1 MPPGQAEQALRSGV
15 ESDKAQQQLREPLE
29 TTSNGELI
37 TVAADQPPGLLAQIH
52 EDWHCNGRDWT
63 RPGFRALAVHRFG
76 VWRMKLKPRIVR
88 MPFSF
93 LYNRLYRYVRNHY
106 SIELYYTVTVGRRV
120 VIGHQG
126 AIVFHDRAEIGD
138 ECVIRQGVT
147 LGASSH
153 HRAWEAPTL
162 GSGVQVGAGAM
173 ILGDIDIGDGAA
185 IGANV
190 VVTCDVPPIAR
201 VLSEPVRIVPGR
213 PTPL

>member
-1 MPPGQAEQALRSGV
+1 MPPGQAEQAVRSGV
-15 ESDKAQQQLREPLE
+15 ELDQARRSWEQIE
-29 TTSNGELI
+29 TNDGERS
-37 TVAADQPPGLLAQIH
+37 TVAEDRPLGLLAQVC
-52 EDWHCNGRDWT
+52 EDWRHNGRDWT

-76 VWRMKLKPRIVR
+76 VWRMSLKPRVVR

-93 LYNRLYRYVRNHY
+93 MYNHLYRYVRNHY

-126 AIVFHDRAEIGD
+126 AIVIHDRAEIGD

-153 HRAWEAPTL
+153 HRAWEAPKL
-162 GSGVQVGAGAM
+162 GSGVQIGAGAM
-173 ILGDIDIGDGAA
+173 ILGDINIGDGAA

-190 VVTCDVPPIAR
+190 VVTCDVPPRAK
-201 VLSEPVRIVPGR
+201 VLSEPARIVPGR
-213 PTPL
+213 PARL

>member
-1 MPPGQAEQALRSGV
+1 MRPGQVEQTLRSGV
-15 ESDKAQQQLREPLE
+15 ELDQARRSREPME
-29 TTSNGELI
+29 TRADERI
-37 TVAADQPPGLLAQIH
+37 TAAEEEPLGLVAQVR
-52 EDWHCNGRDWT
+52 EDWRCNGRDWS

-93 LYNRLYRYVRNHY
+93 LYNQLYRYVRNHY
-106 SIELYYTVTVGRRV
+106 SIELYYTVAVGRRV

-126 AIVFHDRAEIGD
+126 AIVIHDSAEIGD

-153 HRAWEAPTL
+153 HRAWEAPKL
-162 GSGVQVGAGAM
+162 GRGVQVGAGAM
-173 ILGDIDIGDGAA
+173 ILGDINIGDGAA

-190 VVTCDVPPIAR
+190 VVTTDVPPMAK
-201 VLSEPVRIVPGR
+201 VLSDPARIVTR
-213 PTPL
+213 

>member
-1 MPPGQAEQALRSGV
+1 MPPGHVEQALRTGV
-15 ESDKAQQQLREPLE
+15 EFDKARQPREPLE
-29 TTSNGELI
+29 TTSHGEPINAGEQKPL
-37 TVAADQPPGLLAQIH
+37 GLFAQIR
-52 EDWHCNGRDWT
+52 EDWRCNGRDWS

-76 VWRMKLKPRIVR
+76 VWRMSLKPRIVR

-126 AIVFHDRAEIGD
+126 AIVFHDRAEVGD

-153 HRAWEAPTL
+153 RRAWEAPKL

-173 ILGDIDIGDGAA
+173 ILGDIEIGDGAA

-190 VVTCDVPPIAR
+190 VVTTDVPPMAK
-201 VLSEPVRIVPGR
+201 VLSEPARIVAR
-213 PTPL
+213 

>member
-1 MPPGQAEQALRSGV
+1 MPPGQVEQALRSGV
-15 ESDKAQQQLREPLE
+15 ESDQARCKPPEPLE
-29 TTSNGELI
+29 TTSNGERI
-37 TVAADQPPGLLAQIH
+37 TAADDQPLGLIAQIR

-63 RPGFRALAVHRFG
+63 RPGFRALAVHRLG
-76 VWRMKLKPRIVR
+76 VWRMNLRPRIAR

-106 SIELYYTVTVGRRV
+106 RIELYYTVEVGRRV

-126 AIVFHDRAEIGD
+126 AIVLHDRAEIGD

-153 HRAWEAPTL
+153 HRAWEAPKL
-162 GSGVQVGAGAM
+162 GKGVQVGAGAM
-173 ILGDIDIGDGAA
+173 ILGDIEIGDGAA

-190 VVTCDVPPIAR
+190 VVISDVPPMAK
-201 VLSEPVRIVPGR
+201 VLSAPARIV
-213 PTPL
+213 TPEP

>member
-1 MPPGQAEQALRSGV
+1 MPPGQVEQELRSGV
-15 ESDKAQQQLREPLE
+15 EFDTARRRPREPLE
-29 TTSNGELI
+29 TTSSGERI
-37 TVAADQPPGLLAQIH
+37 TAAEEKPLGLVAQIR
-52 EDWHCNGRDWT
+52 EDWRCNGRDWT

-76 VWRMKLKPRIVR
+76 VWRMSLTPRIVR

-153 HRAWEAPTL
+153 HRAWEAPKL
-162 GSGVQVGAGAM
+162 GTGVQVGAGAM
-173 ILGDIDIGDGAA
+173 ILGDINIGDGAA

-190 VVTCDVPPIAR
+190 VVTCDVPPRAK
-201 VLSEPVRIVPGR
+201 VPSAPARIVTR
-213 PTPL
+213 

>member
-1 MPPGQAEQALRSGV
+1 MPPGQIEQALHSGV
-15 ESDKAQQQLREPLE
+15 EFDKARQPGEPLE
-29 TTSNGELI
+29 ATSNGERII
-37 TVAADQPPGLLAQIH
+37 TAEETSLGLVAQVR
-52 EDWHCNGRDWT
+52 EDWRCNGRDWT

-76 VWRMKLKPRIVR
+76 VWRMSLKPRIVR

-106 SIELYYTVTVGRRV
+106 SIELYYTVTLGRRV

-153 HRAWEAPTL
+153 HRAWEAPKL
-162 GSGVQVGAGAM
+162 GKGVQVGAGAM
-173 ILGDIDIGDGAA
+173 ILGDIEIGDGAA

-190 VVTCDVPPIAR
+190 VVTSDVPSMAK
-201 VLSEPVRIVPGR
+201 VLSEPARIVTR
-213 PTPL
+213 

>member
-1 MPPGQAEQALRSGV
+1 MRPGQVEQTLRSGV
-15 ESDKAQQQLREPLE
+15 ELDQARQPREPLE
-29 TTSNGELI
+29 TTSNGERI
-37 TVAADQPPGLLAQIH
+37 TDAEEKPLGLVAQVR
-52 EDWHCNGRDWT
+52 EDWRCNSRDWT

-93 LYNRLYRYVRNHY
+93 LYNQLYRYVRNHY

-126 AIVFHDRAEIGD
+126 AIVIHDSAEIGD

-153 HRAWEAPTL
+153 HRAWEAPKL
-162 GSGVQVGAGAM
+162 GRGVQVGAGAM
-173 ILGDIDIGDGAA
+173 ILGDINIGNGAA

-190 VVTCDVPPIAR
+190 VVTSDVPPRAK
-201 VLSEPVRIVPGR
+201 VLSEPARIVPNG
-213 PTPL
+213 PE

>member
-1 MPPGQAEQALRSGV
+1 MPPGQVEQALRSGV
-15 ESDKAQQQLREPLE
+15 ESYKARRQPREPLE
-29 TTSNGELI
+29 TTSNGERI
-37 TVAADQPPGLLAQIH
+37 TDAEEKPLGLVAQVR
-52 EDWHCNGRDWT
+52 EDWRCNGRDWS

-93 LYNRLYRYVRNHY
+93 LYNQLYRYVRNHY

-153 HRAWEAPTL
+153 HRAWEAPKL
-162 GSGVQVGAGAM
+162 GRGVQVGAGAM
-173 ILGDIDIGDGAA
+173 ILGDINIGDGAA

-190 VVTCDVPPIAR
+190 VVTSDVPPMAK
-201 VLSEPVRIVPGR
+201 VLSDPARIVTR
-213 PTPL
+213 

>member
-1 MPPGQAEQALRSGV
+1 MPPGQAEQTVRSGV
-15 ESDKAQQQLREPLE
+15 ALDQARRLREPME
-29 TTSNGELI
+29 TSDGERVP
-37 TVAADQPPGLLAQIH
+37 VAEDQPLGFLAQVC
-52 EDWHCNGRDWT
+52 EDWRHNGRDWT

-76 VWRMKLKPRIVR
+76 VWRMSLRPRIVR

-106 SIELYYTVTVGRRV
+106 SIELYYTVTVGRQV

-126 AIVFHDRAEIGD
+126 AIVIHDRAEIGD

-153 HRAWEAPTL
+153 HRAWEAPKL
-162 GSGVQVGAGAM
+162 GQGVQVGAGAM
-173 ILGDIDIGDGAA
+173 ILGDIKIGDGAA

-190 VVTCDVPPIAR
+190 VVTFDVPPMAK
-201 VLSEPVRIVPGR
+201 VLSEPARIVTR
-213 PTPL
+213 

>member
-1 MPPGQAEQALRSGV
+1 MPPGQTEQTVHSGV
-15 ESDKAQQQLREPLE
+15 DLDQARRLREPVE
-29 TTSNGELI
+29 TSDGEQRI
-37 TVAADQPPGLLAQIH
+37 TGTEEHPFGFLAQVC
-52 EDWHCNGRDWT
+52 EDWRCNGRDWT

-76 VWRMKLKPRIVR
+76 VWRMSLKPRIVR

-126 AIVFHDRAEIGD
+126 AIVVHDRAEIGD

-153 HRAWEAPTL
+153 RRAWEAPKL
-162 GSGVQVGAGAM
+162 GKRVQVGAGAM
-173 ILGDIDIGDGAA
+173 ILGDINIGDGVA

-190 VVTCDVPPIAR
+190 VVTCDVPPMAK
-201 VLSEPVRIVPGR
+201 VLSAPARIVPDKAA
-213 PTPL
+213 